1 MPHLLNITYVLVSLL
16 KPAPYNPRK
25 ISPEEMDKLKLSLNT
40 YGFVDPAIVQRSTG
54 IIIGGHQRV
63 EAARQLGWTEVL
75 VVYVNIDDVKS
86 KTLNLALN
94 KISGDWDFPKLKD
107 LFVELDTGA
116 IDLAITGFDL
126 NEIKKVFDYDP
137 TPISPQSQESSGS
150 AQDNSVICPNCHH
163 EFEA

>member
-63 EAARQLGWTEVL
+63 EAARQLGWTEVP

-107 LFVELDTGA
+107 LFVELDTRPRRRYGGGVCA
-116 IDLAITGFDL
+116 DDAGLTPLATQRRCQVRTVLRSKPNRRAAPL
-126 NEIKKVFDYDP
+126 NPY
-137 TPISPQSQESSGS
+137 SS
-150 AQDNSVICPNCHH
+150 A
-163 EFEA
+163 